1 MLNYDHSLFQLNL
14 KIDTYEFL
22 IQIKHHFGKG
32 KNNLQLTLEYLT
44 ETFISTY
51 AISKNHPLIYI
62 ANICPQPFLKFDD
75 FITQLYKRPF
85 KKKIRKFDFRD
96 QLTLDHD
103 FKTIKKLSFKNSI
116 LALIERPLNG
126 RIFTEN
132 VKWSPA
138 L

>member
-1 MLNYDHSLFQLNL
+1 MTSSLNCINDHS
-14 KIDTYEFL
+14 K
-22 IQIKHHFGKG
+22 
-32 KNNLQLTLEYLT
+32 KNFENS
-44 ETFISTY
+44 I
-51 AISKNHPLIYI
+51 
-62 ANICPQPFLKFDD
+62 
-75 FITQLYKRPF
+75 
-85 KKKIRKFDFRD
+85 FRD